1 MSYLQSLFELTRR
14 ESVFL
19 PSTFRISLPTWHVR
33 ESRITTPMGV
43 LLKGGIMTTIEALKR
58 SFLFK
63 SLTDDQVENIA
74 RVGQEKSFQAGE
86 VLFKRGKRAKTLH
99 VLLNGQISV
108 RVKSDDEVD
117 LMAKTLEP
125 HLQAGQALEEP
136 GAVLGSVALVRPY
149 VYNVTAEAVSKARTF
164 VLEAPGLIEI
174 MTANP
179 VMGFEVMTCLNQSY
193 LHRLN
198 IKRTGMINLFRAFR
212 SQTYKSEIY
221 DTYREVA

>member
-1 MSYLQSLFELTRR
+1 
-14 ESVFL
+14 
-19 PSTFRISLPTWHVR
+19 
-33 ESRITTPMGV
+33 
-43 LLKGGIMTTIEALKR
+43 MTTIEALKR

-117 LMAKTLEP
+117 LMAKTLE
-125 HLQAGQALEEP
+125 EP

-149 VYNVTAEAVSKARTF
+149 VYNITAEAVSKARTF
-164 VLEAPGLIEI
+164 ALEAPGLIEI

-198 IKRTGMINLFRAFR
+198 IKRTGMINLFRAFK
-212 SQTYKSEIY
+212 SQTHKSEIY